1 MLMWHVF
8 VLRKTGT
15 LCDVDERKQ
24 ESSGEN
30 VSVVVLSLIS
40 LQTQKK
46 KSTNL
51 SGLLFSHL

>member
-15 LCDVDERKQ
+15 FCDVDERKQ

-40 LQTQKK
+40 LQT
-46 KSTNL
+46 
-51 SGLLFSHL
+51 